1 MAFQLLA
8 AQVLNFLLIWAKN
21 AEYSE
26 TPSLAPSDNEY
37 KPRNVAKEYVV
48 LFLYKAKGII
58 LKDNE
63 KAFELDF
70 FFSCSTEGMHW
81 QEGWGSWSPWKEL
94 YKRIQDEITACGD
107 IIS

>member
-1 MAFQLLA
+1 MNMTFQLLA
-8 AQVLNFLLIWAKN
+8 AQILNFLFWAKK

-37 KPRNVAKEYVV
+37 KLWNVAKEYTV
-48 LFLYKAKGII
+48 LFLYNAVARGII

-70 FFSCSTEGMHW
+70 SFFL
-81 QEGWGSWSPWKEL
+81 QP
-94 YKRIQDEITACGD
+94 
-107 IIS
+107 